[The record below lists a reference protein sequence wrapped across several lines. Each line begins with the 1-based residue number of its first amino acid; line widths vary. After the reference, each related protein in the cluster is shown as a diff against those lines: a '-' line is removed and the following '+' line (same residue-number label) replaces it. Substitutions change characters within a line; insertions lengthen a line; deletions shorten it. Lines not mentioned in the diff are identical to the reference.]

1 MNGKVDLPELITFET
16 GSSSYLR
23 AKEVNFSSRLLWEK
37 TEIKD
42 LPKLSTF
49 TTQSQSFWYTNHL
62 SLQSGAYIY
71 LNY

>member
-16 GSSSYLR
+16 GRSSYLR

-42 LPKLSTF
+42 LPKLSLLF
-49 TTQSQSFWYTNHL
+49 VDESSFYETKNLTITSILIFL
-62 SLQSGAYIY
+62 SLE
-71 LNY
+71 